1 MSNVLAS
8 CKGIIPYIYIIQL
21 NLKYLFIKMDFN
33 FSSNE
38 FKFVTNHTFHIMEN
52 VSFDEHSMV
61 VNNLTTT
68 AHMMALYVFLFFI
81 VEIPGNLLL
90 ISMISYEK
98 YGMDSR
104 KRTVTNK
111 LLTSICVIFLLQ
123 NVIVMPILMFHR
135 IYHPVL
141 ITRRKKHLNV
151 VVVGLF

>member
-1 MSNVLAS
+1 M
-8 CKGIIPYIYIIQL
+8 

-33 FSSNE
+33 FTSNK

-52 VSFDEHSMV
+52 ISFDEHSMG
-61 VNNLTTT
+61 VNNHTTT
-68 AHMMALYVFLFFI
+68 AHMMALYVFLFLI

-90 ISMISYEK
+90 LSMIYYEI
-98 YGMDSR
+98 YGMDSK

-141 ITRRKKHLNV
+141 ITQCKKHLNGV
-151 VVVGLF
+151 VAGLF

>member
-1 MSNVLAS
+1 
-8 CKGIIPYIYIIQL
+8 
-21 NLKYLFIKMDFN
+21 
-33 FSSNE
+33 
-38 FKFVTNHTFHIMEN
+38 MEN
-52 VSFDEHSMV
+52 VSFDEHSMGV
-61 VNNLTTT
+61 DTPPT
-68 AHMMALYVFLFFI
+68 ASHMMVLYVFLFLI

-90 ISMISYEK
+90 LSMIYYEK
-98 YGMDSR
+98 YGMDSQ

-151 VVVGLF
+151 VVVGLS

>member
-1 MSNVLAS
+1 ME
-8 CKGIIPYIYIIQL
+8 
-21 NLKYLFIKMDFN
+21 FN

-38 FKFVTNHTFHIMEN
+38 FNFFTNHTFHIMEN

-61 VNNLTTT
+61 VNNSTTT

-104 KRTVTNK
+104 KRTVANK

-151 VVVGLF
+151 VIVGLF

>member
-1 MSNVLAS
+1 MYDCLPLVTVLL
-8 CKGIIPYIYIIQL
+8 QRL

-33 FSSNE
+33 FTSNE

-52 VSFDEHSMV
+52 ISFDEHSMG
-61 VNNLTTT
+61 VNNPTTA
-68 AHMMALYVFLFFI
+68 AHMMALYVFLFLI

-90 ISMISYEK
+90 LSMIFYEK
-98 YGMDSR
+98 YGMDSQ

-141 ITRRKKHLNV
+141 ITRCKKFQISDFKNYQL
-151 VVVGLF
+151 

>member
-1 MSNVLAS
+1 ME
-8 CKGIIPYIYIIQL
+8 
-21 NLKYLFIKMDFN
+21 FN

-38 FKFVTNHTFHIMEN
+38 FKFFTNHTFHIMEN

-61 VNNLTTT
+61 VNNPTTT

>member
-1 MSNVLAS
+1 M
-8 CKGIIPYIYIIQL
+8 
-21 NLKYLFIKMDFN
+21 NLKYFFIKMDFN
-33 FSSNE
+33 FSSNK

-61 VNNLTTT
+61 GNNPTTT
-68 AHMMALYVFLFFI
+68 AHMMALYVFLFI
-81 VEIPGNLLL
+81 VVEIPGNLLL

-141 ITRRKKHLNV
+141 ITRRKKHLNG
-151 VVVGLF
+151 VVVGLS

>member
-1 MSNVLAS
+1 
-8 CKGIIPYIYIIQL
+8 
-21 NLKYLFIKMDFN
+21 
-33 FSSNE
+33 
-38 FKFVTNHTFHIMEN
+38 MEN

-61 VNNLTTT
+61 VNNPTTGT
-68 AHMMALYVFLFFI
+68 HMMALYVFLFI
-81 VEIPGNLLL
+81 VVEIPGNLLL

-111 LLTSICVIFLLQ
+111 LLTSICVIFVLQ

-141 ITRRKKHLNV
+141 ITRRKKYLNGV
-151 VVVGLF
+151 VAGLF